1 MPRLDT
7 LPPELLFHI
16 LSYTDPPYCLSLTTY
31 PLNALAATNRHLHAI
46 VEEYARNLLQRHAG
60 GVEVPKNARVS
71 SCRRKWLGELCWF
84 CKRKSRRKACFG
96 RGMTC
101 CLGCDRKEF
110 AKMTMTQATQQT
122 HLSKFDLFTPSPL
135 HPNLPPLATGSYPVM
150 GDVATMI
157 STPDVMARS
166 AYIRSL
172 LGEKAQDEAF
182 MRRRAAAHTRIMK
195 HMNMD
200 YHQGK
205 GWLAYR
211 EMTKKGPK
219 SMQTKESR
227 RKYIEEG
234 LKKEWEALGVEP
246 YEHVLARVN
255 GQLMGWVRSAVPS
268 EEDGRG
274 ESREA
279 PIEIE

>member
-234 LKKEWEALGVEP
+234 LKKEWEALG
-246 YEHVLARVN
+246 
-255 GQLMGWVRSAVPS
+255 
-268 EEDGRG
+268 EDGRG

>member
-110 AKMTMTQATQQT
+110 AKMVS
-122 HLSKFDLFTPSPL
+122 LSFFF
-135 HPNLPPLATGSYPVM
+135 PPLSSGNGFM
-150 GDVATMI
+150 GFGGWGRWGICAGVA
-157 STPDVMARS
+157 VQKKRA
-166 AYIRSL
+166 
-172 LGEKAQDEAF
+172 GF
-182 MRRRAAAHTRIMK
+182 RR
-195 HMNMD
+195 
-200 YHQGK
+200 
-205 GWLAYR
+205 
-211 EMTKKGPK
+211 
-219 SMQTKESR
+219 
-227 RKYIEEG
+227 
-234 LKKEWEALGVEP
+234 
-246 YEHVLARVN
+246 
-255 GQLMGWVRSAVPS
+255 
-268 EEDGRG
+268 
-274 ESREA
+274 
-279 PIEIE
+279 